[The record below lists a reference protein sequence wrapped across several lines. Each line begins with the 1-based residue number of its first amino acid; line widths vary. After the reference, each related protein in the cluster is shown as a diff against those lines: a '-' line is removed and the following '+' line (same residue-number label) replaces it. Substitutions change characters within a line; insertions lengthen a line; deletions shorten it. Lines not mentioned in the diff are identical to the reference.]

1 MLLSHLKGWIKS
13 ILHSQSWLISAWFM
27 CLEKQKVFV
36 DDGLRCWH
44 VCHCLVLGAS
54 CTIDLT
60 TFKCGSI
67 LSICAEDKED
77 FCYTSGRRNGSRI
90 TSILD
95 HSSRGPRLSST
106 EGGSTTRTGAK
117 LGWKSVFCSGSSK
130 LSRNTKMSSWCPAY
144 SNLARLVISNSEGGI
159 AQTPQ
164 HPV

>member
-13 ILHSQSWLISAWFM
+13 ILHSQSWLICAWFM
-27 CLEKQKVFV
+27 CLEKQKVLV
-36 DDGLRCWH
+36 DDGLPCWH

-54 CTIDLT
+54 TIDLT
-60 TFKCGSI
+60 TLECGSI
-67 LSICAEDKED
+67 LSIRAEDKDD
-77 FCYTSGRRNGSRI
+77 FLYTSGRRNGSHI

-95 HSSRGPRLSST
+95 HSSRGPMLSST

-117 LGWKSVFCSGSSK
+117 QGSESVFCSGSSK
-130 LSRNTKMSSWCPAY
+130 LSTNMKMSSWCPAY
-144 SNLARLVISNSEGGI
+144 SNLARLVISNSEAGV